1 MANITVLTDK
11 KKVERP
17 KRNCKSLCGLKS
29 FLHLHPSPLN
39 PAKTGALAAIFYIM
53 EQYKYPKQHAK

>member
-1 MANITVLTDK
+1 MANITVLADK

-39 PAKTGALAAIFYIM
+39 PAKTGALAAIFLYYGAI
-53 EQYKYPKQHAK
+53 